1 MNHELAL
8 ISSTPKDTCGVGGFR
23 NPSPSAWAGNGTDQ
37 DSGLAV
43 RNPTAMRMRSAL
55 PESITLRLPRIVI
68 ASPLSLGTV
77 DASLLQMC
85 CAAVAV
91 RRLLQSQ
98 GLDSAVGRSQQAE
111 DADLIDHDAPP
122 RGTRGAIDRSGT
134 SRRSRSSGSGIPTAL
149 ERQVQLEGG
158 GDRLGEVCRDVD
170 VDVDV
175 DVGVRAGRSR
185 CLAAVKIGELRA
197 AAPQNRQ

>member
-43 RNPTAMRMRSAL
+43 RTSHSPTWRMNASRSPRSA
-55 PESITLRLPRIVI
+55 SRFVTI

-77 DASLLQMC
+77 DASVLQMC

-98 GLDSAVGRSQQAE
+98 GLDSAVGRSQQAD

-149 ERQVQLEGG
+149 GRQVQLEGG
-158 GDRLGEVCRDVD
+158 GDRLGEVRRDVD
-170 VDVDV
+170 G
-175 DVGVRAGRSR
+175 GVRTGRSR
-185 CLAAVKIGELRA
+185 CLAAVKLGELRA

>member
-1 MNHELAL
+1 VLSDL
-8 ISSTPKDTCGVGGFR
+8 
-23 NPSPSAWAGNGTDQ
+23 
-37 DSGLAV
+37 
-43 RNPTAMRMRSAL
+43 
-55 PESITLRLPRIVI
+55 RIVI

-77 DASLLQMC
+77 DASVLQMC

-98 GLDSAVGRSQQAE
+98 GLDSAVGRSQQAD

-170 VDVDV
+170 V
-175 DVGVRAGRSR
+175 GVRAGRSH
-185 CLAAVKIGELRA
+185 CLATVKIGELRA